1 MEELVVLVWIIVFFA
16 IIAVCLDTMAGK
28 VVFGAAVVAL
38 GLLLLSW
45 ITGFGFLIAIA
56 KGCAIVMVVVVVGAI
71 LVAIIG

>member
-1 MEELVVLVWIIVFFA
+1 MVWIIVIFA
-16 IIAVCLDTMAGK
+16 IIAVCLDTTAGK

-45 ITGFGFLIAIA
+45 ITGLGFFVAIA
-56 KGCAIVMVVVVVGAI
+56 KGCAILMVVVVVGAI